1 MSAVGHRLTLNVF
14 APTTGSIQFISATPA
29 SITLKGTGGAGRQE
43 SSQVIFKV
51 VDTGGNPIGGV
62 AVNFSLS
69 TSIGGITFA
78 NGLTTSSA
86 ISDATTGQAVVTVN
100 AGTVATP
107 VRVVATAG
115 VLSAQSDQLT
125 ITTGIPDQ
133 ASFSLAATILNIEGL
148 VHDGITTVLTARLA
162 DHFSNP
168 VPDGTAVN
176 FISEGGS
183 IGNNGLGSC
192 TTLNGAC
199 SATLTSQALR
209 PNNGRVTVLAFAIG
223 EESFT
228 DTNGNGLADPGEL
241 VDANGTPSDMEEAF
255 LDYNENGFRGGNEP
269 FLDFNKNGIFDGP
282 DGLYSGVLCNPAAG
296 AFCSVQKSIHVRK
309 DIVIV
314 FSGSTAVIN
323 VTPSPID
330 LDAPVAGVAGC
341 KGPQTVNI
349 FVRDVNGNPMP
360 EGTTIS
366 VTTTDGTLSGLTSFT
381 QANTNVQPP
390 NPNYTVSIKGDGSL
404 SGTPPVCTD
413 TTTSGVLTVTVT
425 TPLGTI
431 TTSNTNVSN

>member
-1 MSAVGHRLTLNVF
+1 M
-14 APTTGSIQFISATPA
+14 
-29 SITLKGTGGAGRQE
+29 
-43 SSQVIFKV
+43 
-51 VDTGGNPIGGV
+51 
-62 AVNFSLS
+62 
-69 TSIGGITFA
+69 
-78 NGLTTSSA
+78 
-86 ISDATTGQAVVTVN
+86 
-100 AGTVATP
+100 
-107 VRVVATAG
+107 
-115 VLSAQSDQLT
+115 
-125 ITTGIPDQ
+125 
-133 ASFSLAATILNIEGL
+133 
-148 VHDGITTVLTARLA
+148 
-162 DHFSNP
+162 
-168 VPDGTAVN
+168 
-176 FISEGGS
+176 
-183 IGNNGLGSC
+183 
-192 TTLNGAC
+192 
-199 SATLTSQALR
+199 
-209 PNNGRVTVLAFAIG
+209 LAFAIG